1 MTQTILIGW
10 INITDMK
17 DQFLKLAG
25 VKSDKEFYKLFPDE
39 ASFMAKYGKQIKKL
53 NLGDSLSKLAG
64 NNAFATGV
72 QSAGNIIGGIQQM
85 KDEKQMM
92 LGAQQMQGVSDIAL
106 QASMTRPEQVEKK
119 YVRPEDNMNTG
130 EEFFPVY
137 GVGTTLAKNG
147 TKIGYGQNGFLANLG
162 NKDFM
167 KFNKSGQQTDIFNFA
182 EQGGGDM
189 LSKVTSGIGSP
200 KGYGVSG
207 AGKIGGG
214 IGAIAGMLL
223 GGPVGATLGKA
234 GGQLFGNFVDG
245 EAEKT
250 EKANEAIA
258 DNIQKMTLNQGA
270 QSLQNQ
276 NYAFMEDGGNI
287 NPQIATRLEGIP
299 LTRLFAPDPIM
310 DTSRASNKLKKAQKG
325 LSFIYKQPEGTYISG
340 GDSPEDKARQAEQM
354 KKYGASFVPQ
364 SQINSFMENWD
375 KHRGSVR
382 DVYEKFTNVNPE
394 DFKNMSME
402 DIWKERFNA
411 KKLNSEK
418 YGNVRDEHHLANKQ
432 IMTDQIRGM
441 RSNYLPEEDTLYNF
455 YNAQKDSL
463 ETSYRNFDKISKE
476 YMLQK
481 EKESGLSQLELDAK
495 YKKLFKLRA
504 GGEIKRS
511 ALNGAVQTTWGGGI
525 KSLSYNHHM
534 PGTGETIEFV
544 GNSHDTYDP
553 KSKQTGIGVKYGNN
567 NQNSYTDYAEYG
579 TEQADANV
587 EVEREPAAEL
597 IDPTTGEKNL
607 TVYGNLKIPN
617 YGVEML
623 GDPKAKGK
631 KFKNYVSDLTRVE
644 NSQNKIM
651 EKSIKELDSI
661 SEFDPY
667 DKLSF
672 ASYKSN
678 MLGANMKLKD
688 IADKKI
694 KAANLQSAIN
704 DTAEEYGLV
713 ADDLA
718 KGKIK
723 KARMGASIL
732 KKAQNGIVT
741 DADYDKAM
749 KLYEEGKFE
758 EFQKLGMQLFPDYVK
773 SLGTPTVSGKFDD
786 NIEGPRTKALK
797 EYFQKTRER
806 DPSVVPDNISVD
818 LPELPDYGTV
828 DDNIDKALEY
838 FKSQSRESSGN
849 NYPEVISRN
858 KDRIYDAVANVA
870 NEMYPFL
877 RPSNARPLDP
887 RQLAGEMYALS
898 TNQVE
903 PVQAQTFQPDL
914 SVPYDISLQDQLNA
928 NQADYRAAQRM
939 MGYNPAA
946 QSLLNAQKY
955 QANQQV
961 LGEQF
966 RMNQD
971 MRDRVFAENRN
982 MLNQANLQN
991 LGILD
996 QQYGRQQEALSKTK
1010 ATTQAA
1016 LNSISAKYLQ
1026 NQAENRTLQTYENL
1040 YNYRFDPRFRAMNM
1054 NPLAQ
1059 FNLEGSGPTS
1069 SQMQE
1074 MFREYEKQNPEKF
1087 KKDSG
1092 YRKNGGLV
1100 KAIKS
1105 M

>member
-72 QSAGNIIGGIQQM
+72 QSAGDIIGGIQQM

-106 QASMTRPEQVEKK
+106 QASMTRPEQVQKK

-214 IGAIAGMLL
+214 IGATAGMLV
-223 GGPVGATLGKA
+223 GGPVGAMLGKA
-234 GGQLFGNFVDG
+234 GGQLIGNLVDRK
-245 EAEKT
+245 AEKT

-276 NYAFMEDGGNI
+276 NYAFMRTGGNI
-287 NPQIATRLEGIP
+287 RNN
-299 LTRLFAPDPIM
+299 IM
-310 DTSRASNKLKKAQKG
+310 SM
-325 LSFIYKQPEGTYISG
+325 G
-340 GDSPEDKARQAEQM
+340 GDLETHWGGYAEPISYNPYLPNDGETVM
-354 KKYGASFVPQ
+354 FRGQ
-364 SQINSFMENWD
+364 SHDDSD
-375 KHRGSVR
+375 G
-382 DVYEKFTNVNPE
+382 
-394 DFKNMSME
+394 
-402 DIWKERFNA
+402 
-411 KKLNSEK
+411 
-418 YGNVRDEHHLANKQ
+418 YGN
-432 IMTDQIRGM
+432 
-441 RSNYLPEEDTLYNF
+441 
-455 YNAQKDSL
+455 
-463 ETSYRNFDKISKE
+463 
-476 YMLQK
+476 
-481 EKESGLSQLELDAK
+481 
-495 YKKLFKLRA
+495 
-504 GGEIKRS
+504 
-511 ALNGAVQTTWGGGI
+511 
-525 KSLSYNHHM
+525 
-534 PGTGETIEFV
+534 
-544 GNSHDTYDP
+544 
-553 KSKQTGIGVKYGNN
+553 TGIGITYGENP
-567 NQNSYTDYAEYG
+567 
-579 TEQADANV
+579 V
-587 EVEREPAAEL
+587 EVERGEPAL
-597 IDPTTGEKNL
+597 QLKNGTDGSSNL
-607 TVYGNLKIPN
+607 TVYGNLKIPK
-617 YGVEML
+617 YGIDLL
-623 GDPKAKGK
+623 GDQKAKGK
-631 KFKNYVSDLTRVE
+631 KFKNYVSDLSKVE
-644 NSQNKIM
+644 KKQNNLVEQSTDKLNNLEIN
-651 EKSIKELDSI
+651 D
-661 SEFDPY
+661 EF
-667 DKLSF
+667 DKLSLN
-672 ASYKSN
+672 SYKSN
-678 MLGANMKLKD
+678 ILGANQKLKD

-749 KLYEEGKFE
+749 KLYEEGKFK

-818 LPELPDYGTV
+818 LPELPDYGTL
-828 DDNIDKALEY
+828 DDNIAKALEY
-838 FKSQSRESSGN
+838 FKSQSREPSGN

-858 KDRIYDAVANVA
+858 KDRIYDTVANVA

-966 RMNQD
+966 RMNQAMKD
-971 MRDRVFAENRN
+971 NVFRENRN
-982 MLNQANLQN
+982 ILNESKLQN

-996 QQYGRQQEALSKTK
+996 QQYARQQQALSNTK

-1016 LNSISAKYLQ
+1016 LNSITDKYAK
-1026 NQAENRTLQTYENL
+1026 NQLENRQLQTFENM
-1040 YNYRFDPRFRAMNM
+1040 YNYRYDPRFRAINM
-1054 NPLAQ
+1054 NPLQ
-1059 FNLEGSGPTS
+1059 MFDVSGEGALARST
-1069 SQMQE
+1069 E
-1074 MFREYEKQNPEKF
+1074 REKPNKPKS
-1087 KKDSG
+1087 DSDA
-1092 YRKNGGLV
+1092 RNGKLV
-1100 KAIKS
+1100 QAIKRR
-1105 M
+1105 